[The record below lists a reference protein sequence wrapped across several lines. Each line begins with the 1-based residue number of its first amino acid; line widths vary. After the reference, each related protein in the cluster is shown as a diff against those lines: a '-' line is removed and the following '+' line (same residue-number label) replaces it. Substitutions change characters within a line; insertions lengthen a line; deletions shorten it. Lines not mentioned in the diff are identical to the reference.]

1 MVELINWCGLI
12 IFFFPFYVYKKHSFN
27 SNNSLKL
34 LKILI
39 TYFYVNHIILKFLFK
54 KLEGEKKEKGKSP
67 YFTIVIEQ
75 YSP

>member
-1 MVELINWCGLI
+1 MWFNN
-12 IFFFPFYVYKKHSFN
+12 FPFYVYKRQSFN

-39 TYFYVNHIILKFLFK
+39 IDFYVNHIILKFLFK
-54 KLEGEKKEKGKSP
+54 KLEGEKKEKGKAP